1 MLSYS
6 QTKKQLKPIYENI
19 DDIDDV
25 GGIDIDNISD
35 INHITHTDY
44 SDITDI
50 DNIGMDLG
58 GSGGG
63 RNEHPCQRQKYKYND
78 IDLSD
83 ADDGNNNNNNDN
95 RKNERSN
102 QDNNNRDRDRDRDRD
117 KISVSLE
124 DTMDRGYEVL
134 KVEPARM
141 KVEETLTILTL
152 ILCILPTATAHMQ
165 TFFLADS
172 HREIENMD
180 IESLYVHAC
189 VCVCDVNGL
198 YWGAYI
204 SISLY
209 LYTVDMCV
217 FIEWSITKPR
227 YCSIIDLILYN
238 ILLKHHTN

>member
-83 ADDGNNNNNNDN
+83 ADDGNNNNDN

-217 FIEWSITKPR
+217 FIEWSITK
-227 YCSIIDLILYN
+227 LA
-238 ILLKHHTN
+238 

>member
-1 MLSYS
+1 
-6 QTKKQLKPIYENI
+6 
-19 DDIDDV
+19 
-25 GGIDIDNISD
+25 
-35 INHITHTDY
+35 
-44 SDITDI
+44 
-50 DNIGMDLG
+50 
-58 GSGGG
+58 
-63 RNEHPCQRQKYKYND
+63 
-78 IDLSD
+78 
-83 ADDGNNNNNNDN
+83 
-95 RKNERSN
+95 
-102 QDNNNRDRDRDRDRD
+102 
-117 KISVSLE
+117 
-124 DTMDRGYEVL
+124 MDRGYEVL

-209 LYTVDMCV
+209 LYISISLYLYISIRLICV
-217 FIEWSITKPR
+217 FSLSGPLRSLDIALSSISF
-227 YCSIIDLILYN
+227 SIIYSSSIILIKSNLFHKFIN
-238 ILLKHHTN
+238 S